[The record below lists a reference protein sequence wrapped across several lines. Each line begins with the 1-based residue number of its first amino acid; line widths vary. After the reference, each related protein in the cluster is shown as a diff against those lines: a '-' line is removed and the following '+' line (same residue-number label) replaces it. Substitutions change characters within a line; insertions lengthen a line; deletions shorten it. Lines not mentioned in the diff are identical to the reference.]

1 MGSEG
6 AGASRAA
13 GDGFRSEDK
22 FLVNKGLGLYI
33 VCDGMSETP
42 AGEVAARIAA
52 EALEGYIAAVRRRQE
67 LTSGS
72 MARDLVER
80 AMSQALAALTEAER
94 SDPDLEGLSTTVTLL
109 LAHGNLGVIGHR
121 GDSRAYFLRQS
132 YAQQLTVDH
141 ELTKATEDSDSEVE
155 DFDVFTVTCKP
166 EDTIIL
172 CTDGAEAVMED
183 DDFIQKVSDLPP
195 RLLARRIVAEAHRL
209 NSEVDATAVAVR
221 FKGDHRFGWMELSR
235 PVQEMDY
242 SRMLQVA

>member
-52 EALEGYIAAVRRRQE
+52 EALESYIAAVKRDHD

-80 AMSQALAALTEAER
+80 AMSRALAALTEAER

-109 LAHGNLGVIGHR
+109 LVHGTLGVIGHR
-121 GDSRAYFLRQS
+121 GDSRAYFLRGS

-141 ELTKATEDSDSEVE
+141 ELTGAAKSDVD
-155 DFDVFTVTCKP
+155 DFDVFSLSFKID
-166 EDTIIL
+166 DTIVL
-172 CTDGAEAVMED
+172 CTDGAEAVMD
-183 DDFIQKVSDLPP
+183 DDAFVQKVGDLPP
-195 RLLARRIVAEAHRL
+195 RLLARKIVAEAHRL
-209 NSEVDATAVAVR
+209 NPQVDATAVAVR

-235 PVQEMDY
+235 PVDEMDF

>member
-22 FLVNKGLGLYI
+22 FIVNKGLGLYI
-33 VCDGMSETP
+33 VCDGMSGSP

-52 EALEGYIAAVRRRQE
+52 EALEGYIAAVKRQQE

-72 MARDLVER
+72 MARELVER
-80 AMSQALAALTEAER
+80 AMSQALAALTEAEH
-94 SDPDLEGLSTTVTLL
+94 SDPGLEGLSTTVTLL

-121 GDSRAYFLRQS
+121 GDSRAYFLRGS

-141 ELTKATEDSDSEVE
+141 ELTKASGDAESGID
-155 DFDVFTVTCKP
+155 DFDVFTLTFKAD
-166 EDTIIL
+166 DTIVL

-183 DDFIQKVSDLPP
+183 DAFVQKVGDLPP

-209 NSEVDATAVAVR
+209 DSEVDATAVAVR
-221 FKGDHRFGWMELSR
+221 FKGDHRLGWMELSR
-235 PVQEMDY
+235 PVHEMDF
-242 SRMLQVA
+242 SRLLQVA